1 MGFVNA
7 HFVAYAQDLGASTIA
22 AAGALATVGVTGVI
36 GALTFGNMADR
47 RNPRH
52 VLAVAYSFRGI
63 GYVFL
68 LLAPNLWI
76 ATLGVMII
84 GASWT
89 SVISLTGAV
98 SADQFGLKRLGTVYG
113 TIFGIMPLGA
123 ASGVWIAGRMY
134 DTQGNYDIALAAA
147 MIVGLA
153 SAILIGIPKYR
164 QLAPEVKT
172 TQSAI
177 PSIAD

>member
-1 MGFVNA
+1 MTDDQFFDCYDSDEWFYECYEDTIEPQSPQFNIVDTLAEQSPKSMLQPFPPNGPGP
-7 HFVAYAQDLGASTIA
+7 AYNIN
-22 AAGALATVGVTGVI
+22 I
-36 GALTFGNMADR
+36 
-47 RNPRH
+47 
-52 VLAVAYSFRGI
+52 
-63 GYVFL
+63 
-68 LLAPNLWI
+68 
-76 ATLGVMII
+76 
-84 GASWT
+84 
-89 SVISLTGAV
+89 
-98 SADQFGLKRLGTVYG
+98 SADQFRLKRLGTVYG